1 MGPHLNRLQQTA
13 YERCIPLTVTLELT
27 LRCNLKCV
35 HCYNF
40 DRELPYAP
48 DRNRGEEL
56 ADHEVHRILDEV
68 RAEGC
73 LFLAFTGGEALLH
86 PGLVEFI
93 RHARAAGMSV
103 RLKSNGSLLDA
114 GTAATVAAAGAAA
127 VDISLYGARPETHD
141 GFVKKPGAFER
152 SLAGVRA
159 ARDAGL
165 ETRLTFVLV
174 RRNAGEIAAMMA
186 MAQELGIHYVLDP
199 QISARYDGSRSSLD
213 ERLDGAMLEHLFRG
227 PLRTHLPPPD
237 PGRTSVQCSCARSV
251 CGITAFGT
259 VYPCIGAPLP
269 AGDLRRQSFRE
280 VWRGSPVF
288 RWIRGLT
295 LGDFPACRGCE
306 HRDYCPRSSGVM
318 FSNTGMYT
326 GPERFGA
333 DWSCMQAEVFHR
345 IHRESGDTT
354 ADADDAPETGG
365 AHGSE

>member
-1 MGPHLNRLQQTA
+1 MGPHLKRLQQTA
-13 YERCIPLTVTLELT
+13 FERCIPLNVTFELT
-27 LRCNLKCV
+27 LRCNLRCV

-56 ADHEVHRILDEV
+56 TDQEVHRILDEV

-86 PGLVEFI
+86 PGLVPFI

-114 GTAATVAAAGAAA
+114 RTVAAVAAAGAAA
-127 VDISLYGARPETHD
+127 VDISLYGARPGTHD
-141 GFVKKPGAFER
+141 GFVKKPGAFEC
-152 SLAGVRA
+152 SLAGARA
-159 ARDAGL
+159 ARDAGM
-165 ETRLTFVLV
+165 ETRLSFVLV
-174 RRNAGEIAAMMA
+174 RRNADEISAMIA
-186 MAQELGIHYVLDP
+186 MADEMGLHYGLDP
-199 QISARYDGSRSSLD
+199 QVTARYDGSFSSLD
-213 ERLDGAMLEHLFRG
+213 ERLDGATLERLFRG
-227 PLRTHLPPPD
+227 PLRAHLPPPD

-269 AGDLRRQSFRE
+269 AGDLRRQSFRD
-280 VWRGSPVF
+280 VWRESPVF
-288 RWIRGLT
+288 RWIRDLT
-295 LGDFPACRGCE
+295 LDDFHACRGCE
-306 HRDYCPRSSGVM
+306 HREHCPRSSGVM
-318 FSNTGMYT
+318 LSNTGLYT

-345 IHRESGDTT
+345 IHRESDPTC
-354 ADADDAPETGG
+354 P
-365 AHGSE
+365 